1 MSNTYCIYKIQN
13 KINRKCYIGFTENFE
28 KRKKEH
34 IKIASYGK
42 RNKLYNAIRKYGEFS
57 FSWDIIYISDDK
69 EDTLTV
75 MEQLF
80 IDLYNSIECGYN
92 QKQGGRGGSEKGRTA
107 PPKSLIDRENIAR
120 RQLGGTLS
128 EETKQKISKAHKGK
142 KLKEETL
149 AKMILSR
156 RKERRLVDPNGVLY
170 VFFSIKEFCEN
181 HKLSRPDISKVL
193 RGKISQYKGWNIE
206 YN

>member
-1 MSNTYCIYKIQN
+1 
-13 KINRKCYIGFTENFE
+13 
-28 KRKKEH
+28 
-34 IKIASYGK
+34 
-42 RNKLYNAIRKYGEFS
+42 
-57 FSWDIIYISDDK
+57 
-69 EDTLTV
+69 

-80 IDLYNSIECGYN
+80 YNSIECGYN

-107 PPKSLIDRENIAR
+107 PPKSLIDRDR

-128 EETKQKISKAHKGK
+128 EETKHKAHKGK

-156 RKERRLVDPNGVLY
+156 RKERRLNGVLY

-181 HKLSRPDISKVL
+181 HNLSRPDISKVL